1 MTYAFFASETMKNQ
15 QNQTFF
21 LSLNIIDEIKVWMV
35 SLRIEH
41 APLQMEGHDNL
52 FQEDDFYSTLN
63 SFISL
68 KNLNIVKFSGKKEKC
83 DPRFFFTFCFTWIKM
98 KTVYFSKFEFLVV
111 LGGEWG

>member
-1 MTYAFFASETMKNQ
+1 
-15 QNQTFF
+15 
-21 LSLNIIDEIKVWMV
+21 MV

-83 DPRFFFTFCFTWIKM
+83 DPRFSLHF
-98 KTVYFSKFEFLVV
+98 V
-111 LGGEWG
+111 LPE